1 MGANGIQSNNISDTY
16 VSNTSAK
23 EKTENTQTTE
33 QISSDASIKNDTAA
47 VYNKSKLSED
57 DRKAIVEQLKADQE
71 KRQSQLTDLV
81 SDMMSKQANTF
92 GTATD
97 IWKFLAKGNFT
108 VDAETKKKAQEDI
121 AEDGYWGVE
130 QTSDRIVS
138 FATALAGDDSEALE
152 KMRDAFKKGYD
163 QAQKQWGGKLPD
175 ISKRTYDAV
184 MKKFDEVQNSN
195 KKDLE
200 ESSTEISSE
209 NTKTSSED
217 GSVIIK
223 ETE

>member
-1 MGANGIQSNNISDTY
+1 MGVNGIYSNNISDTY

>member
-1 MGANGIQSNNISDTY
+1 MSVNGIYSNNISDTY
-16 VSNTSAK
+16 VSNTSLK
-23 EKTENTQTTE
+23 EKNENTQVKN
-33 QISSDASIKNDTAA
+33 QVSSDTSVKNDTAA

-81 SDMMSKQANTF
+81 SDMISKQANTF

-138 FATALAGDDSEALE
+138 FATALAGDGSEALE
-152 KMRDAFKKGYD
+152 KMRDAFKKGYE
-163 QAQKQWGGKLPD
+163 QAEEQWGGKLPD

-184 MKKFDEVQNSN
+184 MEKFD
-195 KKDLE
+195 KIKE
-200 ESSTEISSE
+200 ENMKADTDSTE
-209 NTKTSSED
+209 NTKTSTED
-217 GSVIIK
+217 GSVVIK

>member
-1 MGANGIQSNNISDTY
+1 MGVNGIYGNNISDTY
-16 VSNTSAK
+16 VSNTSSK
-23 EKTENTQTTE
+23 EKTENTKPTE
-33 QISSDASIKNDTAA
+33 QTASETSEKNDTAA

-81 SDMMSKQANTF
+81 SDMISKQANTF
-92 GTATD
+92 GTTTD
-97 IWKFLAKGNFT
+97 IWKFLAKGDFT

-152 KMRDAFKKGYD
+152 KMRDAFKKGYK
-163 QAQKQWGGKLPD
+163 QAEKQWGGKLPD

-184 MKKFDEVQNSN
+184 MEKFDKIKEEN
-195 KKDLE
+195 KKTDTDN
-200 ESSTEISSE
+200 TE
-209 NTKTSSED
+209 NAKTSTQE

>member
-1 MGANGIQSNNISDTY
+1 MGVNGIYSNNISDTY

-47 VYNKSKLSED
+47 VYNKSKLSEE

>member
-1 MGANGIQSNNISDTY
+1 
-16 VSNTSAK
+16 
-23 EKTENTQTTE
+23 
-33 QISSDASIKNDTAA
+33 
-47 VYNKSKLSED
+47 
-57 DRKAIVEQLKADQE
+57 
-71 KRQSQLTDLV
+71 
-81 SDMMSKQANTF
+81 MMSKQANTF

>member
-1 MGANGIQSNNISDTY
+1 MGVNGIYSNNISDTY

-47 VYNKSKLSED
+47 VYNKSKLSEE

-138 FATALAGDDSEALE
+138 FATALAGDDSKALE

>member
-1 MGANGIQSNNISDTY
+1 MGVNGIYGNNISDTY
-16 VSNTSAK
+16 VSNTSSK
-23 EKTENTQTTE
+23 EKTENTKPTE
-33 QISSDASIKNDTAA
+33 QTASEASERNDTAA

-81 SDMMSKQANTF
+81 SDMISKQANTF
-92 GTATD
+92 GTTTD
-97 IWKFLAKGNFT
+97 IWKFLAKGDFT

-152 KMRDAFKKGYD
+152 KMRDAFKKGYK
-163 QAQKQWGGKLPD
+163 QAEKQWGGKLPD

-184 MKKFDEVQNSN
+184 MEKFDKIKEEN
-195 KKDLE
+195 KKTDTDN
-200 ESSTEISSE
+200 TE
-209 NTKTSSED
+209 NAKTSTQE